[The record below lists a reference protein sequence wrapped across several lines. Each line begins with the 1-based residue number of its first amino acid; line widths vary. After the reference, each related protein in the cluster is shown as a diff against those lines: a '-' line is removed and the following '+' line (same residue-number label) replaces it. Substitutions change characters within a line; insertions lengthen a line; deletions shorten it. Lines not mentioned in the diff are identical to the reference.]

1 MLISKY
7 LLLSLISMIS
17 ISLINSHGYA
27 IYPMA
32 RQQKCPKDG
41 LWWPEDGSGITDT
54 ACRSAF
60 QFVKAK
66 GNNPQYQFY
75 QSNEYSVLIPN
86 YSQGLSA
93 LKAAVPSSLCSAYAT
108 LSSNDKSGMSVV
120 APWTPT
126 IIPTIA
132 NAVNVSFTYK
142 FCATAAHEPNFWEFY
157 VTKPG
162 FNPSKTPLT
171 WDNLTLFQRFPN
183 TPSVLMSDPSCSST
197 KGYVFNLTMPTR
209 FSNSILLM
217 RWQRDDAAGECFIN
231 CSDFKCVA

>member
-1 MLISKY
+1 MYISKF

-32 RQQKCPKDG
+32 RQQKCPKG
-41 LWWPEDGSGITDT
+41 NIWWPEDGSGITDA

-66 GNNPQYQFY
+66 GNNPQYQFI
-75 QSNEYSVLIPN
+75 QSNEFSVLIPN
-86 YSQGLSA
+86 YAQGASA
-93 LKAAVPSSLCSAYAT
+93 LKAAVPNSLCSAYAT
-108 LSSNDKSGMSVV
+108 TSSNDKSGMSIV

-126 IIPTIA
+126 IIPTTA

-142 FCATAAHEPNFWEFY
+142 FCATASHNPNFWEFY
-157 VTKPG
+157 VSKPG
-162 FNPSKTPLT
+162 FNPTTTPLT
-171 WDNLTLFQRFPN
+171 WDHLTLFQSFPN
-183 TPSVLMSDPSCSST
+183 TASVSISDPSCSST
-197 KGYVFNLTMPTR
+197 SAYIFNLNMPTR
-209 FSNSILLM
+209 FSNAILLV
-217 RWQRDDAAGECFIN
+217 RWQRVDPVGECFIN